1 MYSVAELVGDLDK
14 LGIRPG
20 ETLLVQAS
28 LRSVGQVAEGASG
41 VVRALREALGADG
54 TLVVYTATPE
64 NSRTSSYYR
73 AATAGLTPAELRKYH
88 AAMPAWDAVTTPAS
102 PTMGRLAEEVRLL
115 PGALRSRHPQTSFAA
130 IGPRAR
136 QLTERHLWRSHL
148 GEDSPAGRLYRGGAR
163 CLMIGVPVW
172 CCTPLHLLEY
182 WQPGRQSQQYRC
194 VVRTPSGERR
204 WRTFTGLRLQDEH
217 FPAMG
222 RVLAGGLGGVLE
234 SGPLGDAH
242 CYLMPIREAVD
253 LADNWFR
260 SGRS

>member
-1 MYSVAELVGDLDK
+1 MYSVAELVTHLDK
-14 LGIRPG
+14 IGVRPG

-28 LRSVGQVAEGASG
+28 LRAIGPVAEGASG

-73 AATAGLTPAELRKYH
+73 AAIAGLTPAELRKYH
-88 AAMPAWDAVTTPAS
+88 AAMPAWDAAATPAS

-115 PGALRSRHPQTSFAA
+115 PGALRSRHPQTSFTA
-130 IGPRAR
+130 IGPQAR
-136 QLTERHLWRSHL
+136 QVTERHLLRSHL
-148 GEDSPAGRLYRGGAR
+148 GEESPAGRLYRSGAR

-182 WQPGRQSQQYRC
+182 WQPDRQAQQYRC
-194 VVRTPSGERR
+194 VVRTPGGARR
-204 WRTFTGLRLQDEH
+204 WRSFTGVRLQDEH

-222 RVLAGGLGGVLE
+222 EVLAGGLGDALE

-242 CYLMPIREAVD
+242 CYLMQIREAVD
-253 LADNWFR
+253 LADKWFR
-260 SGRS
+260 SGQS